1 MHYSLVQI
9 FILYF
14 LQMKLKKNILDFEVF
29 FFPFKVLYI
38 KVCLIKRAITKDKRN
53 ADDVR
58 VTATHQGD

>member
-29 FFPFKVLYI
+29 FSLSKYFILKY
-38 KVCLIKRAITKDKRN
+38 A
-53 ADDVR
+53 
-58 VTATHQGD
+58 